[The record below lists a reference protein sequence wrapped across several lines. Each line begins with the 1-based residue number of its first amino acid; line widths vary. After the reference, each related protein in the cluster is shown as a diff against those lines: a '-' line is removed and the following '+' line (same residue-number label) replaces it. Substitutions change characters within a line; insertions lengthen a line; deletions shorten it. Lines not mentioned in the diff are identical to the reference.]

1 MHLLLISQRSIV
13 RASYSFGGHL
23 NQATFLKN
31 CAYWGP
37 REEYVVSGGDQGI
50 VWIWDRFSGRV
61 ANLVKADETV
71 CSGTAPRPYLPW
83 LASYGVESTVRVWC
97 VGGEAHS
104 TKGSKMLAKRDEVIE
119 SNLRRVMTPLGRRH
133 GQFCKNAKAFRQ
145 RARYMRSPDGC
156 PWGGPPSSSAY
167 LPNYVSDYT
176 TPTREW
182 GAEMM
187 AALQREKG
195 DGNEAFKKGLLIKA
209 SECYL
214 KALRYLR
221 AWSESGKKNGTGGKS
236 SSLSSSSSAAA
247 AVKQVEPLIAGLD
260 LKDGK
265 DKVVTD
271 DERVALEVS
280 CYLNLAACRLQQ
292 KDYKDA
298 WRLANMAVDLQ
309 PQNAKALF
317 RRGCAAMEI
326 SDLENAVADLTE
338 VSG

>member
-1 MHLLLISQRSIV
+1 MSGLVISKDRPEVLVSYQGEQIY
-13 RASYSFGGHL
+13 AFATDKPEINHESYSFGGHL

-71 CSGTAPRPYLPW
+71 CNGTAPHPYLPW
-83 LASYGVESTVRVWC
+83 LASYGIESTVRVWC

-167 LPNYVSDYT
+167 LPSYVSDYT
-176 TPTREW
+176 TPTRERV
-182 GAEMM
+182 GGRDGGGLATG
-187 AALQREKG
+187 KG
-195 DGNEAFKKGLLIKA
+195 
-209 SECYL
+209 
-214 KALRYLR
+214 
-221 AWSESGKKNGTGGKS
+221 
-236 SSLSSSSSAAA
+236 
-247 AVKQVEPLIAGLD
+247 
-260 LKDGK
+260 
-265 DKVVTD
+265 
-271 DERVALEVS
+271 
-280 CYLNLAACRLQQ
+280 
-292 KDYKDA
+292 
-298 WRLANMAVDLQ
+298 
-309 PQNAKALF
+309 
-317 RRGCAAMEI
+317 
-326 SDLENAVADLTE
+326 
-338 VSG
+338 